1 MSTVGFHTFGCKL
14 NYSET
19 SSISRIF
26 KENGYNKTSIYKNPE
41 KIIINTCSVTENAN
55 KKCKDLIKKIKNYS
69 PKSKITVIGCYAQLK
84 PNEILKI
91 NGVDKVLGNKEK
103 FDFKNYIN
111 SSSKKIHSNIKES
124 TNFNSTFSIN
134 ERTRSFLKVQ
144 DGCNYGCSFCTIPLA
159 RGRSRS
165 NTIKNTIKN
174 IKIISDRNIKEI
186 VLTGINIGDFGIQNG
201 KRKEKFIN
209 LLQEIDKLK
218 IKSRFRISSIE
229 PNLLDNEIIEFI
241 LNSKKFVH
249 HFHIPL
255 QSGNNKILKA
265 MGRRYNKELYENR
278 IKKIKMIEPNAC
290 IGADVI
296 VGYPGETEFQFNKT
310 YNYIKNLNINYLHVF
325 PYSERENTRAVKL
338 QNKISTSKKNERS
351 KILRILSEKKKRFFY
366 KKNLKSIKNV
376 LFEENVKNNFMYGF
390 TDNYIKV
397 RSKYDKKLINKI
409 IPCNLESINSQGIVE
424 IKSLILKEKVI

>member
-19 SSISRIF
+19 STISRIF
-26 KENGYNKTSIYKNPE
+26 QKNSYRKTSIYKNPE

-55 KKCKDLIKKIKNYS
+55 KKCKALIKKIKKYS
-69 PKSKITVIGCYAQLK
+69 PKSKITVIGCYAQLR

-124 TNFNSTFSIN
+124 INFNSTFSIN
-134 ERTRSFLKVQ
+134 DRTRSFLKVQ

-165 NTIKNTIKN
+165 NTIKNILKN
-174 IKIISDRNIKEI
+174 IKEISDRDIKEI

-201 KRKEKFIN
+201 RRKEKLIN
-209 LLQEIDKLK
+209 LLQEIENLK
-218 IKSRFRISSIE
+218 IKNRFRISSIE
-229 PNLLDNEIIEFI
+229 PNLLSNKIIEFI
-241 LNSKKFVH
+241 LNSKKFLP

-265 MGRRYNKELYENR
+265 MGRRYNKELYEDR
-278 IKKIKMIEPNAC
+278 VKKIKMIEPDAC

-296 VGYPGETEFQFNKT
+296 VGYPGETEFEFNKT

-338 QNKISTSKKNERS
+338 QNKISSTKKNERS
-351 KILRILSEKKKRFFY
+351 KMLRILSEKKKRFFY
-366 KKNLKSIKNV
+366 EKNLNTIKNV
-376 LFEENVKNNFMYGF
+376 LFENDIKNDLMYGY

-397 RSKYDKKLINKI
+397 SSKYNKNLINKVVPCKLKKINNNSI
-409 IPCNLESINSQGIVE
+409 IDVKTIN
-424 IKSLILKEKVI
+424 

>member
-26 KENGYNKTSIYKNPE
+26 QENSYRKTSIYKNPE
-41 KIIINTCSVTENAN
+41 EIIINTCSVTENAN
-55 KKCKDLIKKIKNYS
+55 KKCKDLIKKIKKYS
-69 PKSKITVIGCYAQLK
+69 PESKITVIGCYAQLK

-103 FDFKNYIN
+103 FDFKNYIH

-124 TNFNSTFSIN
+124 IDFNSTFSIN
-134 ERTRSFLKVQ
+134 DRTRSFLKVQ

-165 NTIKNTIKN
+165 NTIKNILKN
-174 IKIISDRNIKEI
+174 IKEISEKDINEI

-201 KRKEKFIN
+201 RRKEKLIN
-209 LLQEIDKLK
+209 LLQEIENLK
-218 IKSRFRISSIE
+218 IKNRFRISSIE
-229 PNLLDNEIIEFI
+229 PNLLSNEIIEFI
-241 LNSKKFVH
+241 LNSKKFLP

-265 MGRRYNKELYENR
+265 MGRRYNKELYEDR
-278 IKKIKMIEPNAC
+278 VKKIKMIEPDAC

-296 VGYPGETEFQFNKT
+296 VGYPGETEFEFNKT
-310 YNYIKNLNINYLHVF
+310 YDYIKNLNINYLHVF
-325 PYSERENTRAVKL
+325 PYSERENTRAIKS
-338 QNKISTSKKNERS
+338 QNKISTNIKNERS
-351 KILRILSEKKKRFFY
+351 KMLRILSEKKKRFFY
-366 KKNLKSIKNV
+366 EKNLNTIKNV
-376 LFEENVKNNFMYGF
+376 LFENDIKNDLMYGY

-397 RSKYDKKLINKI
+397 SSKYNKNLINKVVACKLKKINNNSI
-409 IPCNLESINSQGIVE
+409 IDVKTIN
-424 IKSLILKEKVI
+424 

>member
-26 KENGYNKTSIYKNPE
+26 QENSYRKTSIYKNPE

-55 KKCKDLIKKIKNYS
+55 KKCKDLIKKIKKYS
-69 PKSKITVIGCYAQLK
+69 PESKITVIGCYAQLK

-111 SSSKKIHSNIKES
+111 SSRKKIHSNIKES
-124 TNFNSTFSIN
+124 IDFNSTFSIN
-134 ERTRSFLKVQ
+134 DRTRSFLKVQ

-165 NTIKNTIKN
+165 NTIKNILKN
-174 IKIISDRNIKEI
+174 IKEISEKNINEI

-201 KRKEKFIN
+201 RRKEKLIN
-209 LLQEIDKLK
+209 LLEEIENLK
-218 IKSRFRISSIE
+218 IKNRFRISSIE
-229 PNLLDNEIIEFI
+229 PNLISNEIIEFI
-241 LNSKKFVH
+241 LNSKKFLP

-265 MGRRYNKELYENR
+265 MGRRYNKELYEDR
-278 IKKIKMIEPNAC
+278 VKKIKMIEQDAC

-296 VGYPGETEFQFNKT
+296 VGYPGETEFEFNKT
-310 YNYIKNLNINYLHVF
+310 YDYIKNLNINNLHVF
-325 PYSERENTRAVKL
+325 PY
-338 QNKISTSKKNERS
+338 
-351 KILRILSEKKKRFFY
+351 
-366 KKNLKSIKNV
+366 
-376 LFEENVKNNFMYGF
+376 
-390 TDNYIKV
+390 
-397 RSKYDKKLINKI
+397 
-409 IPCNLESINSQGIVE
+409 
-424 IKSLILKEKVI
+424 